1 MKLTKEENEML
12 EGKHGNAVQK
22 ALELLIA
29 VGECYGAER
38 MVPVSSAHLSCA
50 NPVTAGKGGTI
61 FIKNMAKGGGRFVI
75 PTTTNPT
82 SLDPWAWREMGFSQ
96 EIYQEN
102 AALSGALAGMGGY
115 LCNTCI
121 PYLIGHAPRLGE
133 HVAWAE
139 SSAIIYANAVI
150 GARTNREGGPTALA
164 AGLTGR
170 APAYGYHLDE
180 NRRGQIKIR
189 VDARLKGDSDYA
201 TLGYFGG
208 KVAQNRVP
216 IFTGIPPSVSQDELK
231 CLGAALA
238 TSGSVA
244 HFHVV
249 GVTPEAATEEM
260 AAGFTKIDSSDTFEF
275 NLKELRRTE
284 ESISKIGPEDAD
296 LVVLGCPHPSIRQI
310 KRYAEAF
317 SGRRARSSAEIWI
330 LTSNLFKKYAEDL
343 GYGDIFR
350 SAGVRL
356 ASNTCPSPMPRD
368 FFEKRGYRGA
378 ATDSPKMV
386 YYISATKGIP
396 CYYGSLEKFIDRVTD
411 KA

>member
-1 MKLTKEENEML
+1 MKLTEEENEML
-12 EGKHGNAVQK
+12 EGKYGEAMQT
-22 ALELLIA
+22 AMELLVA

-38 MVPVSSAHLSCA
+38 MIPVASAHLSCA

-96 EIYQEN
+96 DIYQEN
-102 AALSGALAGMGGY
+102 AALSETLAGMGGY

-121 PYLIGHAPRLGE
+121 PYLIGHAPRLRE

-139 SSAIIYANAVI
+139 SSAIIYANAVL
-150 GARTNREGGPTALA
+150 GARTNREGGPSALA

-170 APAYGYHLDE
+170 VPAYGYHLDE
-180 NRRGQIKIR
+180 NRHGSIKIR
-189 VDARLKGDSDYA
+189 VNAKLNAETEYA
-201 TLGYFGG
+201 TLGYFAG
-208 KVAQNRVP
+208 KIAQDKVP
-216 IFTGIPPSVSQDELK
+216 ILTGIPPSVSQDELK

-238 TSGSVA
+238 TSGSA
-244 HFHVV
+244 ALFHVV
-249 GVTPEAATEEM
+249 GVTPEAPTEEM
-260 AAGFTKIDSSDTFEF
+260 ATGFKKIGPSDTFEF
-275 NLKELRRTE
+275 NLTELKKTE
-284 ESISKIGPEDAD
+284 ESISRIGPEEAD
-296 LVVLGCPHPSIRQI
+296 LVVLGCPHPSINQI

-317 SGRRARSSAEIWI
+317 SGRRVKSKVEIWI
-330 LTSNLFKKYAEDL
+330 LTSHLIKKYAEDI
-343 GYGDIFR
+343 GYAAPLK

-356 ASNTCPSPMPRD
+356 AANTCPSPMPRE
-368 FFEKRGYRGA
+368 FFIKRGYRGA

-396 CYYGSLEKFIDRVTD
+396 CYYGSLEKFIDWVTD
-411 KA
+411 KG